1 MSFSPY
7 YHHHHHLQYYSIAN
21 INFKLPYASSVIQVW
36 VAASE
41 CMMIWRPSW
50 LRNILSAIRAGE
62 RSGSATWPTTGCCW
76 KDSRLDDG
84 RKHRR
89 RTPLSPTVRYKD
101 CVYAWYPSMYVC
113 SVQCVLIDKYI
124 VRKFYFSCRSSDL
137 KLIFLVPLDIWK
149 IFLLLFNFLQ
159 NLHTST

>member
-1 MSFSPY
+1 
-7 YHHHHHLQYYSIAN
+7 
-21 INFKLPYASSVIQVW
+21 
-36 VAASE
+36 
-41 CMMIWRPSW
+41 MIWRPSW
-50 LRNILSAIRAGE
+50 LRSILSATRAGE

-124 VRKFYFSCRSSDL
+124 VRKFYFSCRCSDL

-149 IFLLLFNFLQ
+149 IFLLLSNFFYKTFILALRIFHYCTDRRLGQVLGQGKPGIYCQ
-159 NLHTST
+159 NVSASTVYFEA